1 MIEYKSQLVYE
12 PFQTN
17 IVTVTFRNKD
27 KIPRLIRVECKNSRY
42 FSLVDGPCHSQ
53 YQYLKN
59 QFLSAKFRN

>member
-1 MIEYKSQLVYE
+1 MIEYKPQLVYE

-53 YQYLKN
+53 YQ
-59 QFLSAKFRN
+59 